1 MRLSIKITMAVTLA
15 VLFAPA
21 FTAFASEAP
30 SPSASAAQNNSS
42 SDSSIAVVT
51 DPPSPLPI
59 ESIPESSMAGGSPY
73 SGGSDSYYP
82 KIELFLGYSYLR
94 AVPTDTNGNR
104 LVWLNGGSTSLA
116 FNFNRYLGIVG
127 DFGGFNDSRLQ
138 LTSAGAPSTVVDSDG
153 TVFTYLLGP
162 RFSYRKFSR
171 VTPFAQVLFGAIHA
185 SDVTL
190 ESGCAGGAC
199 TVLPSENSFALT
211 AGGGFDF
218 RLHHH
223 IALRLIQAEYLMTR
237 FDDLATGST
246 GTQNDIRLS
255 TGLVFRFGGAR
266 APEREP
272 ITYSCS
278 VNPSAVY
285 AGEPIAVSGTAMN
298 LNPSRTD
305 VYTWS
310 VDGGTVTGSTSTANI
325 DTTNLAPGTYTLKGH
340 ISEGDKPRAN
350 ADCTAPY
357 QVKAPE
363 PPTVSCSASPS
374 TVNSGDPSTIT
385 AIGVSPQSRPLSY
398 TYSTTS
404 GTVSGNGSTA
414 TLSTGGVSSGPITV
428 TCNVADDKGQTAS
441 APTTVTVEVPA
452 PVKPAVSEMC
462 SISFERDARRP
473 TRVDNE
479 GKACLDQVALNLQ
492 SNSDEKL
499 ALVGNAASS
508 EKGGNKLA
516 TQRAV
521 NTKAYL
527 VGEKGIDPTRITV
540 YTGSQDGKVVS
551 TTIIPTGA
559 TFDTTGD
566 TPVE

>member
-1 MRLSIKITMAVTLA
+1 LV
-15 VLFAPA
+15 PA
-21 FTAFASEAP
+21 FNLFASEAP
-30 SPSASAAQNNSS
+30 NPSTGAALGDNSA
-42 SDSSIAVVT
+42 DSSAVP

-73 SGGSDSYYP
+73 SGGRVSYYP

-138 LTSAGAPSTVVDSDG
+138 LTGAGVPSTVVDSDG

-162 RFSYRKFSR
+162 RFSYRKYSR
-171 VTPFAQVLFGAIHA
+171 ITPFAQVLFGGIHA
-185 SDVTL
+185 SDVEL
-190 ESGCAGGAC
+190 SSGCVGAGC
-199 TVLPSENSFALT
+199 TVVPSENSFALT
-211 AGGGFDF
+211 AGGGLDF

-246 GTQNDIRLS
+246 GTQNDMRLS
-255 TGLVFRFGGAR
+255 TGLVFRFGGGAR

-278 VNPSAVY
+278 VNPTAVY
-285 AGEPIAVSGTAMN
+285 PGEPIAVSGTAMN

-310 VDGGTVTGSTSTANI
+310 VDGGTVSGSTSTASI

-340 ISEGDKPRAN
+340 ISEGDKPRDN

-363 PPTVSCSASPS
+363 PPTVSCTANPS

-398 TYSTTS
+398 TYSATS
-404 GTVSGNGSTA
+404 GIVSGNGPTA
-414 TLSTGGVSSGPITV
+414 TLSTGGVAAGPITV

-441 APTTVTVEVPA
+441 SPATVTVEVSA
-452 PVKPAVSEMC
+452 PVMPAVSEMC

-566 TPVE
+566 RPVD

>member
-1 MRLSIKITMAVTLA
+1 MKLSGKITTAVTLA
-15 VLFAPA
+15 VLLVPA
-21 FTAFASEAP
+21 FNLFASEAP
-30 SPSASAAQNNSS
+30 NPSTGAALGDNSA
-42 SDSSIAVVT
+42 DSSAVP

-73 SGGSDSYYP
+73 SGGRVSYYP

-138 LTSAGAPSTVVDSDG
+138 LTGAGVPSTVVDSDG

-162 RFSYRKFSR
+162 RFSYRKYSR
-171 VTPFAQVLFGAIHA
+171 ITPFAQVLFGGIHA
-185 SDVTL
+185 SDVEL
-190 ESGCAGGAC
+190 SSGCVGAGC
-199 TVLPSENSFALT
+199 TVVPSENSFALT
-211 AGGGFDF
+211 AGGGLDF

-246 GTQNDIRLS
+246 GTQNDMRLS
-255 TGLVFRFGGAR
+255 TGLVFRFGGGAR

-278 VNPSAVY
+278 VNPTAVY
-285 AGEPIAVSGTAMN
+285 PGEPIAVSGTAMN

-310 VDGGTVTGSTSTANI
+310 VDGGTVSGSTSTASI

-340 ISEGDKPRAN
+340 ISEGDKPRDN

-363 PPTVSCSASPS
+363 PPTVSCTANPS

-398 TYSTTS
+398 TYSSTS
-404 GTVSGNGSTA
+404 GTVSGNGPTA
-414 TLSTGGVSSGPITV
+414 TLSTGGVAAGPITV

-441 APTTVTVEVPA
+441 GTTSVTVEVPA
-452 PVKPAVSEMC
+452 PIKPAVSEMC

-566 TPVE
+566 RPVD

>member
-1 MRLSIKITMAVTLA
+1 
-15 VLFAPA
+15 
-21 FTAFASEAP
+21 
-30 SPSASAAQNNSS
+30 
-42 SDSSIAVVT
+42 
-51 DPPSPLPI
+51 
-59 ESIPESSMAGGSPY
+59 
-73 SGGSDSYYP
+73 
-82 KIELFLGYSYLR
+82 
-94 AVPTDTNGNR
+94 
-104 LVWLNGGSTSLA
+104 
-116 FNFNRYLGIVG
+116 
-127 DFGGFNDSRLQ
+127 
-138 LTSAGAPSTVVDSDG
+138 
-153 TVFTYLLGP
+153 
-162 RFSYRKFSR
+162 
-171 VTPFAQVLFGAIHA
+171 
-185 SDVTL
+185 
-190 ESGCAGGAC
+190 
-199 TVLPSENSFALT
+199 
-211 AGGGFDF
+211 
-218 RLHHH
+218 
-223 IALRLIQAEYLMTR
+223 
-237 FDDLATGST
+237 
-246 GTQNDIRLS
+246 
-255 TGLVFRFGGAR
+255 
-266 APEREP
+266 
-272 ITYSCS
+272 
-278 VNPSAVY
+278 
-285 AGEPIAVSGTAMN
+285 MN
-298 LNPSRTD
+298 LNPSRTG

-310 VDGGTVTGSTSTANI
+310 VDGGTVTGSTSTASI
-325 DTTNLAPGTYTLKGH
+325 DTSNLAPGTYTLKGH
-340 ISEGDKPRAN
+340 ISEGEKSRAN

-363 PPTVSCSASPS
+363 PPTVSCTASPS

-398 TYSTTS
+398 TYSSTS

-414 TLSTGGVSSGPITV
+414 TLSTGGVSAGPITV

-499 ALVGNAASS
+499 ALVGNASS
-508 EKGGNKLA
+508 NEKGGSKLA

-527 VGEKGIDPTRITV
+527 VGEKGIDPTRIAV

>member
-1 MRLSIKITMAVTLA
+1 
-15 VLFAPA
+15 
-21 FTAFASEAP
+21 
-30 SPSASAAQNNSS
+30 
-42 SDSSIAVVT
+42 
-51 DPPSPLPI
+51 
-59 ESIPESSMAGGSPY
+59 MAGGSPY
-73 SGGSDSYYP
+73 SGGRVSYYP

-138 LTSAGAPSTVVDSDG
+138 LTGAGGPSTVVDSFG
-153 TVFTYLLGP
+153 TVYTYLLGP
-162 RFSYRKFSR
+162 RLSYRKYDRF
-171 VTPFAQVLFGAIHA
+171 TPFARVLFGGIHA
-185 SDVTL
+185 SDVEL
-190 ESGCAGGAC
+190 SSGCVGAGC
-199 TVLPSENSFALT
+199 TVLPSENSFALA

-255 TGLVFRFGGAR
+255 TGLVFRFGGGAR

-278 VNPSAVY
+278 VNPTAVY

-298 LNPSRTD
+298 LNPSRTA

-310 VDGGTVTGSTSTANI
+310 VDGGTVSGSTSTASI
-325 DTTNLAPGTYTLKGH
+325 DTANLAPGTYTVKGH
-340 ISEGDKPRAN
+340 ISEGDRPRAN

-363 PPTVSCSASPS
+363 PPTVSCTASPS

-385 AIGVSPQSRPLSY
+385 AIGASPQSRPLSY
-398 TYSTTS
+398 TYSSTS

-414 TLSTGGVSSGPITV
+414 FLSTGGVSAGPITV
-428 TCNVADDKGQTAS
+428 TCNVADDKGQIAS
-441 APTTVTVEVPA
+441 SPATVTVEVPA

-499 ALVGNAASS
+499 ALVGNASSS

-540 YTGSQDGKVVS
+540 YTGSRDGKVVS